1 MIAML
6 LEFVGHEV
14 RTAHDGTNAVAAVAE
29 FQPDVVLLDIGL
41 PGLNGYEA
49 AERIRRAPGPQ
60 PVLVAL
66 TGWGQ
71 ADDRRRAADA
81 GFDHHLIKPV
91 EHDILLKLI
100 AEPGLLR
107 RR

>member
-1 MIAML
+1 MMTML
-6 LEFVGHEV
+6 LEFVGHDV
-14 RTAHDGTNAVAAVAE
+14 RAAHDGLAAVALVAE
-29 FQPDVVLLDIGL
+29 FQPHVVLLDIGL
-41 PGLNGYEA
+41 PLLNGYEA
-49 AERIRRAPGPQ
+49 AERIRRAPGMQ

-91 EHDILLKLI
+91 DHDVLMQLV
-100 AEPGLLR
+100 ADVPAGR
-107 RR
+107 

>member
-1 MIAML
+1 MMAML

-14 RTAHDGTNAVAAVAE
+14 RTAHDGLKAVAAVAE

-41 PGLNGYEA
+41 PVLDGYEA

-60 PVLVAL
+60 PVLIAL
-66 TGWGQ
+66 TGRGQ
-71 ADDRRRAADA
+71 ADDRRRATDA

-91 EHDILLKLI
+91 DHDILMTLV
-100 AEPGLLR
+100 AGVPATR
-107 RR
+107 